1 MLIVRSLH
9 ALLHWLL
16 IRAMFS
22 LGPWLRFVL
31 FSSAHLAMP
40 KDTTRSSSVKRK
52 HAVVEGH
59 FDTDS
64 DEDLDL
70 DDGMLVDGHGRAR
83 KTHTVHV
90 SQLKHKRANSLPG
103 SLPKPTREELPVNN
117 SLPKEKRKQAR
128 NVFIALSFH
137 NFDHCW

>member
-1 MLIVRSLH
+1 MPHWFLIC
-9 ALLHWLL
+9 
-16 IRAMFS
+16 AMFS
-22 LGPWLRFVL
+22 LGPWFRFVL
-31 FSSAHLAMP
+31 LSPARLAMP
-40 KDTTRSSSVKRK
+40 KDTASSSSVKRK

-64 DEDLDL
+64 DEELDL

-90 SQLKHKRANSLPG
+90 SQLKRKRANSLPG
-103 SLPKPTREELPVNN
+103 SLLKPTREEPPVNN

-137 NFDHCW
+137 NFDHCRWHRGCP